1 MMGNPAAKR
10 IDYVWHKLSIVTRW
24 WPTGRNIVLS
34 FNTPPALRMRFP
46 APLLDDLNFESTH
59 DPFWIHIL
67 LLEELVVLHDASIW
81 SIRDVVRL
89 TELVRPISLSQAP
102 FRRQC

>member
-1 MMGNPAAKR
+1 
-10 IDYVWHKLSIVTRW
+10 
-24 WPTGRNIVLS
+24 
-34 FNTPPALRMRFP
+34 
-46 APLLDDLNFESTH
+46 
-59 DPFWIHIL
+59 
-67 LLEELVVLHDASIW
+67 VLHDASIW